1 MTKKKW
7 FIIGG
12 IVTVAIVVFIAINIF
27 GGKGTQPETALSA
40 EEIYGIEYFEVPD
53 VEQVYINGVIQPN
66 QMESF
71 AKDNKFSGDPE
82 IKVKNG
88 EVVDKGTVLYV
99 YEDKEVTKQM
109 EDLNNQLSRNYT
121 KTENVRAKWQKAI
134 DNFNSL
140 PGEQRTV
147 SASAE
152 LDDQYQS
159 QIDAIAEENQYLTD
173 QVNDLSTSQFI
184 STTAKFKG
192 RVLIPEVKEEN
203 TPILTLTSDG
213 FYVSGKVNEKDLP
226 KIAVDKPAEIT
237 VISNGQTVKGK
248 ISYIDNNPIEAG
260 AAEAATPSEGSGG
273 SMSNYAVK
281 LTLDSTDN
289 IKNGYHVQATINLDD
304 DKPNEIPAAAV
315 KEDGDKKYVLV
326 NDFGSVIRR
335 DIQTG
340 EVKGDKIVVTSG
352 LESADRIIVSSKK
365 ELKEGDILEGSEG
378 AEEPA
383 DEKESK

>member
-260 AAEAATPSEGSGG
+260 AAEAAAPSEGSGG

-365 ELKEGDILEGSEG
+365 ELKEGDILEGAEG

>member
-12 IVTVAIVVFIAINIF
+12 IVTVVIVVFIAINIF
-27 GGKGTQPETALSA
+27 GGKGTPPETALSA

-71 AKDNKFSGDPE
+71 AKDNKISGDPE

-147 SASAE
+147 SASTE

-260 AAEAATPSEGSGG
+260 AAEAAAPSEGSGG

-365 ELKEGDILEGSEG
+365 ELKEGDILEGAEG